1 MLSVQIS
8 NGAKIGSKVKF
19 SYGGL
24 GVVINSGC
32 IIEDNVKIGTG
43 VLLGGR
49 ELAPG
54 KVPVIKR
61 NSIISTGA
69 KILGPVTVG
78 ENSVIGAN
86 SVVISDVPP
95 NSIVAGIPGKVIKYN
110 IDILEYRDDIS
121 DLEK

>member
-1 MLSVQIS
+1 MI
-8 NGAKIGSKVKF
+8 
-19 SYGGL
+19 
-24 GVVINSGC
+24 
-32 IIEDNVKIGTG
+32 
-43 VLLGGR
+43 
-49 ELAPG
+49 
-54 KVPVIKR
+54 
-61 NSIISTGA
+61 SIISTGA